1 MEGVASNLIIRSACW
16 HQLVTCVVG
25 VLVLPRCEDDGKP
38 MAMPYRFSNQ
48 RLKDLGLEFTPL
60 EKSLYEAVVSMQKK
74 GHLPIIAKQ
83 PITANL

>member
-1 MEGVASNLIIRSACW
+1 M
-16 HQLVTCVVG
+16 VG
-25 VLVLPRCEDDGKP
+25 VLILRRCQDDGKP
-38 MAMPYRFSNQ
+38 MARPYRFSNQ